1 MSIGFKLSK
10 SKSLLILLY
19 FSGFISVGS
28 IFLAM
33 PFSSKVGSMP
43 VIDALFTATSA
54 VCVTGLTTVDTLSY
68 SRFGQFVIILLIQFG
83 GLGIITFSTLYV
95 FIPMRRT
102 SVTARG
108 LASDYAVPSIEYR
121 AKKIIAHILAW
132 TAGFELAGA
141 LIILPVLLNNSYT
154 PFDAIFQSIS
164 AFCNAGFSTF
174 KSGMESF
181 RDEPVTNIV
190 TMALIV
196 FGGLGFIVLEDI
208 AKNLKKEKLHLSYHS
223 SVVLRTTASLI
234 IVGALLIYLLER
246 ENAFKSM
253 SVASKIM
260 ASFFQSITA
269 RTAGF
274 NTVPQANFSN
284 VGQFITIILMFI
296 GASPGS
302 TGGGIKT
309 TTFYLLL
316 VIAFGYR
323 ESSDELID
331 KNRTIMPSLVIKV
344 VTILVRAVIIVLFAS
359 SALLL
364 AEHAHGNYV
373 GIETAVFECVSA
385 FGTVGL
391 SIGITPH
398 LSSISKLILIAT
410 MFMGRVGLFA
420 MAIPQP
426 RNAAERYAQPPQ
438 ADILVG

>member
-1 MSIGFKLSK
+1 MSIGLKLRK

-19 FSGFISVGS
+19 FFGIISVGT
-28 IFLAM
+28 ILLAM
-33 PFSSKVGSMP
+33 PFSSKVGSVP

-54 VCVTGLTTVDTLSY
+54 VCVTGLNTVYTPNY
-68 SRFGQFVIILLIQFG
+68 SLFGQIVIILLIQFG

-102 SVTARG
+102 SVTTRD
-108 LASDYAVPSIEYR
+108 LASDYTVPSIEYR
-121 AKKIIAHILAW
+121 TKKIIAHILAW
-132 TAGFELAGA
+132 TAGFELIGA
-141 LIILPVLLNNSYT
+141 LIILPVLLKNGYT
-154 PFDAIFQSIS
+154 PFDAIFHSIS

-174 KSGMESF
+174 KEGMESF

-190 TMALIV
+190 IMTLIV

-208 AKNLKKEKLHLSYHS
+208 AKRLKKEKLHLSYHS
-223 SVVLRTTASLI
+223 SVVIKTTAALI

-246 ENAFKSM
+246 ENAFKGM
-253 SVASKIM
+253 SGASKIM

-274 NTVPQANFSN
+274 DTVPQANFSN
-284 VGQFITIILMFI
+284 VGQFVTIILMFI

-316 VIAFGYR
+316 VIAFGYH
-323 ESSDELID
+323 ESPDELIN
-331 KNRTIMPSLVIKV
+331 KNRTIMPSHVIKV
-344 VTILVRAVIIVLFAS
+344 VTVLVRAAVIVLFAS
-359 SALLL
+359 SGLLL

-373 GIETAVFECVSA
+373 SIETAVFECTSA

-410 MFMGRVGLFA
+410 MYMGRVGLFA
-420 MAIPQP
+420 MAIPKP
-426 RNAAERYAQPPQ
+426 RNAADRYAQPPQ
-438 ADILVG
+438 AEILIG